1 MVHAQHVVGRPPGL
15 APSDDTV
22 LNTHKNNLE
31 RYVQT
36 AKRLKREG
44 QDTRYRDIY
53 NIMKSEG
60 LVVDSPAKSK
70 QHRWVRYERIYS
82 KETVRPHSYF

>member
-1 MVHAQHVVGRPPGL
+1 MIRV
-15 APSDDTV
+15 V
-22 LNTHKNNLE
+22 LNTHRNKPE
-31 RYVQT
+31 GYVRA

-44 QDTRYRDIY
+44 ENMIYRDVY

-70 QHRWVRYERIYS
+70 PRKWVGYERIYS
-82 KETVRPHSYF
+82 NVM